1 MINNMNRPWFDRN
14 ETLQIK
20 GIALIF
26 MFVHHFFTIP
36 SWYVSGISY
45 VHLAGA
51 AALCQ
56 QPFKLCV
63 CLFAFLNG
71 YLYRYS
77 SDRSLTGL
85 FRKAWRFLVPYW
97 LVTIVLIGIAAGLHR
112 YVLTPENV
120 LLELFGMRED
130 VMIFCWYVYFYLI
143 ILMILPGMD
152 RLLEKRSLP
161 VSAVTGVIL
170 PAAAMILGMS
180 WLDPESS
187 LWVVLDHLRAWLP
200 AVMSGWIFARY
211 SLFEKAE
218 KGFGHL
224 SVILQ
229 GVLCLVMMIT
239 AFSGRYF
246 LPALDCGPLA
256 LRTINLS
263 GAFNMDVIYAPLF
276 IFALITLTRM
286 IRIPWKPLEIIG
298 KYSMYMWYLHCL
310 FFNCC
315 KPITQIWLFF
325 PRHPL
330 LVLLWGL
337 LITLIPSLP
346 LHLLMQKTIKH

>member
-20 GIALIF
+20 GVALIF
-26 MFVHHFFTIP
+26 MFVHHFFTVPI
-36 SWYVSGISY
+36 WYVSGISY
-45 VHLAGA
+45 DYMAGA

-56 QPFKLCV
+56 QPTKICV

-77 SDRSLTGL
+77 SDKSLRGSVC
-85 FRKAWRFLVPYW
+85 KAWRFLVPFW
-97 LVTIVLIGIAAGLHR
+97 LVTAAMIIFAVSLNR
-112 YVLTPENV
+112 YVMTPENV

-143 ILMILPGMD
+143 ILFLLPGMD

-161 VSAVTGVIL
+161 VSIAAGMFL
-170 PAAAMILGMS
+170 PAAMMILVIS
-180 WLDPESS
+180 WLNPEST
-187 LWVVLDHLRAWLP
+187 LWEVLDHLRTWLP

-211 SLFEKAE
+211 SLFEKME
-218 KGFGHL
+218 KGFSRL
-224 SVILQ
+224 PVILQ
-229 GVLCLVMMIT
+229 GFLCLVMMT
-239 AFSGRYF
+239 AAFFGRWF

-256 LRTINLS
+256 LHTVNLS

-276 IFALITLTRM
+276 IFALITSARM
-286 IRIPWKPLEIIG
+286 VRLPWKPLEIIG

-310 FFNCC
+310 FFNCT
-315 KPITQIWLFF
+315 KPVTQIWLFF
-325 PRHPL
+325 PRNPV

-337 LITLIPSLP
+337 LMTLGVSVILDTLVKKIMS
-346 LHLLMQKTIKH
+346 

>member
-1 MINNMNRPWFDRN
+1 MNGPWFNRN
-14 ETLQIK
+14 ETALIK

-36 SWYVSGISY
+36 IWYVSGISY
-45 VHLAGA
+45 EHLAGV

-63 CLFAFLNG
+63 CLFAILNG

-77 SDRSLTGL
+77 SDKSLPGSL
-85 FRKAWRFLVPYW
+85 RRAWRFLVPYW
-97 LVTIVLIGIAAGLHR
+97 LITATMIIAAVAMNR
-112 YVLTPENV
+112 YVPEPKNV
-120 LLELFGMRED
+120 LMELFGLRED

-143 ILMILPGMD
+143 ILFILSVMDKLLDQANILVATTVGMILPAVLIILIMF
-152 RLLEKRSLP
+152 RLR
-161 VSAVTGVIL
+161 A
-170 PAAAMILGMS
+170 
-180 WLDPESS
+180 ESTV
-187 LWVVLDHLRAWLP
+187 WVVLDHLRAWLP

-218 KGFGHL
+218 QGFARMPGA
-224 SVILQ
+224 VRA
-229 GVLCLVMMIT
+229 VVCLFLMII
-239 AFSGRYF
+239 AFFGRKF
-246 LPALDCGPLA
+246 LPALNCGPLT
-256 LRTINLS
+256 LYTVNLY
-263 GAFNMDVIYAPLF
+263 GAFNLDVLYAPAF
-276 IFALITLTRM
+276 IFGLITVTRM

-315 KPITQIWLFF
+315 KPVTQIWLFF
-325 PRHPL
+325 PRNPV

-337 LITLIPSLP
+337 LITLLPSVV
-346 LHLLMQKTIKH
+346 LHMLVQKIIKR